1 MQLEEEEEDVNYLGA
16 LYLSMHRCMI
26 CGKAFTGFEELEEH
40 SMKVHNSFEE
50 ESMLLRKAG
59 GEDKARKR
67 SRGPYRK
74 SHAV

>member
-1 MQLEEEEEDVNYLGA
+1 
-16 LYLSMHRCMI
+16 MHRCTI

-40 SMKVHNSFEE
+40 IMTVHNSYEE
-50 ESMLLRKAG
+50 ESMLLRKASE
-59 GEDKARKR
+59 EDKARKR